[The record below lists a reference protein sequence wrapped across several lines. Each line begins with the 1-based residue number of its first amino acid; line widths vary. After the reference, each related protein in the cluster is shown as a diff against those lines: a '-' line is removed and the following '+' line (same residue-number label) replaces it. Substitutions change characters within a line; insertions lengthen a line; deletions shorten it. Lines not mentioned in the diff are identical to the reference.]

1 MNLLQT
7 YFHDISRCPQLSPQE
22 ELILAHRAR
31 QGDTEARN
39 QLIEA
44 NLLLVVNI
52 ARQYLRPGVEGLD
65 LIQEG
70 NIGLIKAV
78 DIFDPTQGNRL
89 STLAFYWINKQIQR
103 FLEKEQDDTLS
114 LDMELT
120 DTNEYLQL
128 SDTIE
133 DKSTIL
139 GDQTIKHIDA
149 VLEHNELQ
157 QLVSRML
164 DTFSHNEK
172 QVLQLLYG
180 LNRNPQM
187 SRKEIAKVL
196 GVSPQYI
203 SRIRIDALKRLRKMA
218 RTLLPR

>member
-7 YFHDISRCPQLSPQE
+7 YFHDISRYPQLSPQE
-22 ELILAHRAR
+22 ELILAHRVR

-52 ARQYLRPGVEGLD
+52 TRQYLRPGVEWLD

-114 LDMELT
+114 LDMELA

-149 VLEHNELQ
+149 VMENEERQRQVCQILSRLPEHERK
-157 QLVSRML
+157 VIR
-164 DTFSHNEK
+164 
-172 QVLQLLYG
+172 LLYG
-180 LNRNPQM
+180 MNLRR
-187 SRKEIAKVL
+187 SYTVSEVAKML
-196 GVSPQYI
+196 CI
-203 SRIRIDALKRLRKMA
+203 SKVRVCQLRDRALKRMHDTGVIQSR
-218 RTLLPR
+218 

>member
-1 MNLLQT
+1 MLENI
-7 YFHDISRCPQLSPQE
+7 YFHDISRFPQLSPQE

-149 VLEHNELQ
+149 VMENEERQRQVCQIL
-157 QLVSRML
+157 SRL
-164 DTFSHNEK
+164 PERERK
-172 QVLQLLYG
+172 VIRLLYG
-180 LNRNPQM
+180 MNLRR
-187 SRKEIAKVL
+187 SYTVSEVAKML
-196 GVSPQYI
+196 CI
-203 SRIRIDALKRLRKMA
+203 SKVRVCQLRDRALKRMHDTGVIQSR
-218 RTLLPR
+218 

>member
-7 YFHDISRCPQLSPQE
+7 YFHDISRYPQLSPQE

-52 ARQYLRPGVEGLD
+52 ARQYLRPGVEWLD

-78 DIFDPTQGNRL
+78 DIFDPTHGNRL

-149 VLEHNELQ
+149 VMENEERQRQVCQIL
-157 QLVSRML
+157 SRL
-164 DTFSHNEK
+164 PECERK
-172 QVLQLLYG
+172 VIRLLYG
-180 LNRNPQM
+180 MNLRR
-187 SRKEIAKVL
+187 SYTVSEVAKIL
-196 GVSPQYI
+196 CI
-203 SRIRIDALKRLRKMA
+203 SKVRVCQLRDRALKRMHETGVIQNR
-218 RTLLPR
+218 

>member
-7 YFHDISRCPQLSPQE
+7 YFHDISRYPQLSPQE
-22 ELILAHRAR
+22 ELILAHRVR

-52 ARQYLRPGVEGLD
+52 ARQYLRPGVEWLD

-78 DIFDPTQGNRL
+78 DIFDPTHGNRL

-114 LDMELT
+114 LDMELA

-149 VLEHNELQ
+149 VMENEERQRQVCQIL
-157 QLVSRML
+157 SRL
-164 DTFSHNEK
+164 PERERK
-172 QVLQLLYG
+172 VIRLLYG
-180 LNRNPQM
+180 MNLRR
-187 SRKEIAKVL
+187 SYTVSEVAKIL
-196 GVSPQYI
+196 CI
-203 SRIRIDALKRLRKMA
+203 SKVRVCQLRDRALKRMHDTGVIQSR
-218 RTLLPR
+218 

>member
-1 MNLLQT
+1 MLENI
-7 YFHDISRCPQLSPQE
+7 YFHDISRYPQLSPQE

-78 DIFDPTQGNRL
+78 DIFDPTHGNRL

-149 VLEHNELQ
+149 VMENEERQRQVCQIL
-157 QLVSRML
+157 SRL
-164 DTFSHNEK
+164 PERERK
-172 QVLQLLYG
+172 VIRLLYG
-180 LNRNPQM
+180 MNLRR
-187 SRKEIAKVL
+187 SYTVSEVAKMLCLSKVRVCQL
-196 GVSPQYI
+196 
-203 SRIRIDALKRLRKMA
+203 RDRALKRMHDTGVIQNR
-218 RTLLPR
+218 

>member
-7 YFHDISRCPQLSPQE
+7 YFHDISRYPQLSPQE

-52 ARQYLRPGVEGLD
+52 ARQYLRPGVEWLD

-78 DIFDPTQGNRL
+78 DIFDPTHGNRL

-114 LDMELT
+114 LDMELA

-139 GDQTIKHIDA
+139 GDQTIKHID
-149 VLEHNELQ
+149 VVMENEERQRQVCQIL
-157 QLVSRML
+157 SRL
-164 DTFSHNEK
+164 PERERK
-172 QVLQLLYG
+172 VIRLLYG
-180 LNRNPQM
+180 MNLRR
-187 SRKEIAKVL
+187 SYTVSEVAKML
-196 GVSPQYI
+196 CI
-203 SRIRIDALKRLRKMA
+203 SKVRVCQLRDRALKRMHDTGVIQSR
-218 RTLLPR
+218 

>member
-1 MNLLQT
+1 MLENI
-7 YFHDISRCPQLSPQE
+7 YFHDISRYPQLSPQE

-31 QGDTEARN
+31 QGDHEARN

-78 DIFDPTQGNRL
+78 DIFDPTHGNRL

-149 VLEHNELQ
+149 VMENEERQRQVCQIL
-157 QLVSRML
+157 SRL
-164 DTFSHNEK
+164 PERERK
-172 QVLQLLYG
+172 VIRLLYG
-180 LNRNPQM
+180 MNLRR
-187 SRKEIAKVL
+187 SYTVSEVAKIL
-196 GVSPQYI
+196 CI
-203 SRIRIDALKRLRKMA
+203 SKVRVCQLRDRALKRMHDTGVIQSR
-218 RTLLPR
+218 